1 MIDSANLSDVSLSPT
16 ASGMIEFL
24 HEWEQS
30 SDMSDNNLISKTL
43 LRRETLKMK
52 TRQIC
57 ADELLRY
64 KNGKFS

>member
-1 MIDSANLSDVSLSPT
+1 MVVVANILNVSFYPT

-30 SDMSDNNLISKTL
+30 SDISDNNLLSKTL
-43 LRRETLKMK
+43 LRREKLKIK

-57 ADELLRY
+57 DDEFLCY
-64 KNGKFS
+64 KNRKFL